1 MKKLLAL
8 LLLSPLVFADSR
20 EKVINLVCNPT
31 TTLICIND
39 GDCQTFTEQDMRL
52 NKIGDTEIKNISVK
66 QLKTET
72 FTVYFMDRGLG
83 FELAEENGNKI
94 TIVSDGD
101 ELNEAKQFAGLNL
114 IYEFNLLNKE
124 FVYSTTEKKYPY
136 NKIFASNFACTE
148 ATSLFD

>member
-1 MKKLLAL
+1 MLKEFTNMKKLLAL

-66 QLKTET
+66 QLKTENPKDVNKHWKSFLPVLLKAGT
-72 FTVYFMDRGLG
+72 YQFNYNNIMFETNSYDVLSVFKYLLG
-83 FELAEENGNKI
+83 VIHL
-94 TIVSDGD
+94 
-101 ELNEAKQFAGLNL
+101 
-114 IYEFNLLNKE
+114 FN
-124 FVYSTTEKKYPY
+124 
-136 NKIFASNFACTE
+136 
-148 ATSLFD
+148 